1 MPDDSAPADEADG
14 HPRQDGGATAAREV
28 GEPDSLADPFAD
40 LVLDE
45 AFVSAATRYEAP
57 ARTRQAVARF
67 APLEDAR
74 ARRGSGPGR
83 GRRGASRRAARTA
96 AATSRRAGPP
106 GPAAQDLG
114 PPSRS
119 RGYLILA
126 VVCILPL
133 AGLIYLFGQLPTD
146 APPRTT
152 ITTDSSTPPG
162 GSPAAGGD
170 GDLGPDLSLPQA
182 QWRAGR
188 CYSWI
193 QSAPESPV
201 DDVPCAGEHLFEA
214 AGTLDISP
222 AFPGDHHFP
231 SGTEWEAI
239 AHTHCGPV
247 ITAYLGYP
255 LDPFG
260 RFVDN
265 IIRPRRAGW
274 DGGDRIIV
282 CGLASAG
289 TTEDDEGWYPPF
301 EGAVRGADQAQV
313 HAPGTCFRDSDGS
326 LTVAPCDS
334 PHHAQSV
341 GNARLP
347 DTSDGQPPSSALFS
361 ELAAAACAAST
372 APYLGP
378 GPADTVFQESWHLI
392 RAESWRAGTRTTT
405 CTVRLVDANGQL
417 QETSGLL
424 APAGER
430 EAAAGVAV

>member
-14 HPRQDGGATAAREV
+14 RPRQDGGATAARAV
-28 GEPDSLADPFAD
+28 GEPDPLADPFAG

-67 APLEDAR
+67 APLEDER
-74 ARRGSGPGR
+74 AWRGSGPRR
-83 GRRGASRRAARTA
+83 GRRGAARRAARTA
-96 AATSRRAGPP
+96 AAASRRAVPP
-106 GPAAQDLG
+106 GPAARDLG
-114 PPSRS
+114 SPAHS

-126 VVCILPL
+126 IVCLLLL
-133 AGLIYLFGQLPTD
+133 AGLLYGFGRPMAD
-146 APPRTT
+146 DPPRTT
-152 ITTDSSTPPG
+152 ITTGSSAPPG
-162 GSPAAGGD
+162 GSPAAAGD

-193 QSAPESPV
+193 QSAPASPV
-201 DDVPCAGEHLFEA
+201 DDVPCAGQHLFEA
-214 AGTLDISP
+214 VGPLDISP
-222 AFPGDHHFP
+222 AFPDNHHFP
-231 SGTEWEAI
+231 SRAEWEAI

-260 RFVDN
+260 RFVDD
-265 IIRPRRAGW
+265 IIRPSRAGW

-282 CGLASAG
+282 CGLAAAG
-289 TTEDDEGWYPPF
+289 TTADDDGWSPPF
-301 EGAVRGADQAQV
+301 EGTVRGADQA
-313 HAPGTCFRDSDGS
+313 HAHPPGTCFRGGDGS
-326 LTVAPCDS
+326 STVAPCDS

-341 GNARLP
+341 GSARLP
-347 DTSDGQPPSSALFS
+347 DTADGQPPSSTVFS

-378 GPADTVFQESWHLI
+378 GPAGAVFQESWHLI
-392 RAESWRAGTRTTT
+392 RPESWRAGTRTTT

-417 QETSGLL
+417 QEMSGLL

-430 EAAAGVAV
+430 EAAGVAV